1 MASPLVATEMKLRKM
16 NSADTSPAQGRF
28 CVMPSSIAS
37 GSLPWAVTLP
47 GFCNSS
53 PMPPP
58 TTVNQNMVT
67 SGATM
72 DSVPMIWRMLRPRDT
87 LATYRPIIGA

>member
-1 MASPLVATEMKLRKM
+1 M
-16 NSADTSPAQGRF
+16 GRDAARILQF
-28 CVMPSSIAS
+28 EPDA
-37 GSLPWAVTLP
+37 GA
-47 GFCNSS
+47 
-53 PMPPP
+53 P